1 MSTPNPQSLADAMK
15 TGFEDRPSNRLSSM
29 ATTEQP
35 APFAVPLDQDAYE
48 VALDHIE
55 PDVVHIMADG
65 RIVKTGGPDL
75 ALEVERDGYA
85 GILAEVE

>member
-15 TGFEDRPSNRLSSM
+15 NGFEGRPSNRLSSM
-29 ATTEQP
+29 ATTEQT

-55 PDVVHIMADG
+55 PDPSQPRKNFEKNLTF
-65 RIVKTGGPDL
+65 RIVMELWKPVDQ
-75 ALEVERDGYA
+75 V
-85 GILAEVE
+85 VK